1 MYFCSELQNK
11 NNMKTRI
18 FTILFALAATT
29 LHAQDDNMG
38 CIPFH
43 NINYEIFVMENMMQ
57 QRNGEIITNLFIA
70 VDDPEH
76 PHYPIYV
83 GDIVHKMSPAT
94 LQFTDSLFIADSSHT
109 SYYLYAQNPLG
120 EGNIR
125 ASFEYDGNRDSTY
138 LLITHFSDNDLQI
151 DSDNDIITPLCEGE
165 ALEHINS
172 YMVDCRGDLIMKYY
186 KTVSDQVEECHITR
200 FGPDG
205 TFKYEATLPQSQ
217 NFLENVRVLSES
229 PLQYYHWKGGGS
241 SNMTCYV
248 LDSAFNTITSSIF
261 SRIIYEIPVVDSSG
275 SAMAREYLEFA
286 SDTEVI
292 PDGEDMLVAA
302 KYTQDSTILAGAL
315 TAEHGLAVARY
326 DLRTMQ
332 RKNLILFDD
341 LPGWSSE
348 ATCNGLQR
356 TSDGA
361 IYLLYS
367 EREIYSGQK
376 VTFAVKMD
384 HDFNVEW
391 KRYCKP
397 VERFQ
402 LRTEHCIPATDEEGN
417 EVMAVAGSSID
428 LESYA
433 IGIFYFFIHH
443 DGTVSVDEGMVKV
456 RPYTFY
462 PNPTQSQLRMAFSPD
477 VQPSLVE
484 LYDLQG
490 RRILSQGNAFERI
503 DMSRLPV
510 GIYTLRVTLQDGQ
523 VFSDKVVKE

>member
-1 MYFCSELQNK
+1 
-11 NNMKTRI
+11 MKTRI
-18 FTILFALAATT
+18 FTILFALAATA
-29 LHAQDDNMG
+29 LQAQDDNMG
-38 CIPFH
+38 CIPYH
-43 NINYEIFVMENMMQ
+43 HINYDYYVMENMMQ

-76 PHYPIYV
+76 PHHPIYV

-120 EGNIR
+120 EGNIK
-125 ASFEYDGNRDSTY
+125 ANFEYDENRDSTY
-138 LLITHFSDNDLQI
+138 LRITHFSDNDLQI
-151 DSDNDIITPLCEGE
+151 DNDNDIVTPLCEGE
-165 ALEHINS
+165 VFDYIDS

-186 KTVSDQVEECHITR
+186 KTIGQGDECHIAR

-217 NFLENVRVLSES
+217 NFLRKMRVLSES
-229 PLQYYHWKGGGS
+229 PLQYYHWKDNGNTS
-241 SNMTCYV
+241 LICYV
-248 LDSAFNTITSSIF
+248 IDSAFNTIQSSIF
-261 SRIIYEIPVVDSSG
+261 NGMIYEIPVANPPGGV
-275 SAMAREYLEFA
+275 MAREYLEFS

-302 KYTQDSTILAGAL
+302 KYTQDTTIASGAM
-315 TAEHGLAVARY
+315 TAEHGLAVVRY

-348 ATCNGLQR
+348 ATCHGIQR
-356 TSDGA
+356 MSDGA
-361 IYLLYS
+361 LYLLYS
-367 EREIYSGQK
+367 ERDTYSGQK
-376 VTFAVKMD
+376 LTYAVKMD
-384 HDFNVEW
+384 PDFNVEW

-397 VERFQ
+397 VENYQ
-402 LRTEHCIPATDEEGN
+402 LCTEQCIPATDEEGN

-428 LESYA
+428 WENDAS
-433 IGIFYFFIHH
+433 GIFYFFIHH

-490 RRILSQGNAFERI
+490 RRILSQGNAFECI
-503 DMSRLPV
+503 DMSRLPA
-510 GIYTLRVTLQDGQ
+510 GIYTVRVTLQDGQ